1 MIATLCLLET
11 ASALLGICWTKR
23 TLRDRNYFF
32 FETGEPAMIF
42 KVVQTVAEIISS
54 YDCERLAETFKL
66 SKQISCECI
75 HDQMH
80 KSILKLRLLEDE
92 KVKIISVTLR
102 ELFTRK
108 RI

>member
-1 MIATLCLLET
+1 MIATPRLLET

-23 TLRDRNYFF
+23 TLRDRKFIF

-42 KVVQTVAEIISS
+42 KVVQAVAEIISS
-54 YDCERLAETFKL
+54 YDRERLAETFKL

-75 HDQMH
+75 QMH
-80 KSILKLRLLEDE
+80 KSILKLRLLEGE
-92 KVKIISVTLR
+92 KVKMISVTLR